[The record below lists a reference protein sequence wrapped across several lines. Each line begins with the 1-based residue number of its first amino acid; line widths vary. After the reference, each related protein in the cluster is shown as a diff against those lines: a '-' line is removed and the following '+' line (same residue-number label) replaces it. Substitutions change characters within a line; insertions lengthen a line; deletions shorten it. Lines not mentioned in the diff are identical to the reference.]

1 MISDIS
7 VKNVNMSWGAAVYHA
22 VHISCVACLLI
33 SVQAGMLDSSSS
45 SSITFQTVSI
55 AIRGFSV
62 SVRCTA
68 MLTEAGHD
76 PWLVEL

>member
-7 VKNVNMSWGAAVYHA
+7 VKTVNMSRGAAVYHA

-45 SSITFQTVSI
+45 SITFQTVSI
-55 AIRGFSV
+55 AIWGFSV